1 MIRCAICDD
10 EQHVLDNV
18 KLLTESYFKKESINS
33 DIRLYTDARQ
43 LLFDISDKISFD
55 IAVLDIEMPYHNGL
69 EIARKIKE
77 HSPSCLIIFLTSYV
91 KYAIDAFELEIFRYI
106 PKAEIELRF
115 LKYISEAVNI
125 VKALDDQS
133 YIVYKNFDIEK
144 IQYKSIRYLRKNGK
158 YTILY
163 CTDNRETKIR
173 KPINVVK
180 KELNSE
186 EFVTIDRG
194 CIVNIS
200 YISKLLDYDVY
211 LIDGERLPV
220 SRSNIKRVRKI
231 ITCYWEGVL

>member
-10 EQHVLDNV
+10 EQQVLDNV
-18 KLLTESYFKKESINS
+18 KFLTESFLKKESIMS
-33 DIRLYTDARQ
+33 DVKLYPDPRQ
-43 LLFDISDKISFD
+43 LFFDISDNIRFD
-55 IAVLDIEMPYHNGL
+55 IAVLDIEMPYCNGL

-77 HSPSCLIIFLTSYV
+77 NNPSCLIIFLTSYV

-115 LKYISEAVNI
+115 LKYLSEAVNI
-125 VKALDDQS
+125 IKVQDNQS
-133 YIVYKNFDIEK
+133 YIVCKSFDLEK
-144 IQYKSIRYLRKNGK
+144 IQYKCIRYLRKNGK

-173 KPINVVK
+173 KPINVIK
-180 KELNSE
+180 NELNSE

-211 LIDGERLPV
+211 LKDGERLPV
-220 SRSNIKRVRKI
+220 SRSNIKQVRKI
-231 ITCYWEGVL
+231 ITSYWEGVL